1 MVGRRRCRLGLAL
14 VGLVLG
20 LSLGRPATAQSEV
33 FVLDVRG
40 DEALVLLLPEG
51 ELARRTSTS
60 LDRLGV
66 IALSARYLPDGA
78 VAVVDSTLALRRL
91 DSAGFHDWLPPGSA
105 NAPLFLSPD
114 GLTLAYLKPFDLP
127 PGEPIPLTNAVAAL
141 DLASGAE
148 RVLLRIPGVTPRLYG
163 WAGSQLLLEIPA
175 WQPATAQAPAQPA
188 AELLLAALDPSAPA
202 PVVPQALA
210 ALPPLAPGAR
220 YPQTSFDQQYLAY
233 ASHAGLVVASLPQG
247 DFAVYPGAGAPAWT
261 EAGLTAERAGSRQ
274 PLAWSP
280 ADLAPA
286 PAASGP
292 VALPRPAVV
301 SEMVPAAPA
310 AANAIIVYRP
320 VFASTRVSA
329 YFDLDRAVGA
339 IRDWLGWVG
348 GTWIYGRAYDQ
359 HSGSDYDGRTGD
371 PVYAPAPGTVIRIVV
386 DCANTYPNGPRV
398 FGTYVRLAHG
408 VQSDGA
414 SYETLVGHLQCDAV
428 FTGEGA
434 NVLTLP
440 TQLAQM
446 GNTGWSSG
454 DHTHL
459 QVYRDGTSIDP
470 YDWHIIS
477 DTPPASTLGDVQ
489 GLVRDA
495 NGQPAAGAAVKVSSG
510 SLWQTTATGPDG
522 RYSFSNVRIGAAT
535 LVAVRGPR
543 WALLTVNVVAAAT
556 ITVPDM
562 TLSNC
567 AGVLVAADGC
577 PALTFDNAAYVADV
591 TVPDTAVLEA
601 NKPLVKTWRLRNTG
615 ATPWG
620 SGYQLVHIAGDQRG
634 TPLAIDVPP
643 TAPGAQVDLSTS
655 LTTPAGPGLSRGYWR
670 LRNDHG
676 AYFGPTLWVE
686 LNTAVY
692 SPAITAFTVSPA
704 SPSAAGSVHVYARV
718 QGLANFR
725 AMRLKID
732 GLVVYETT
740 AAELNYDWS
749 TAGLGAHEHSL
760 TIEAATLTDTAWARP
775 EQRGLTYRL
784 IAAPAAAAGPAAEA
798 SSASASGAPPASV
811 IAAPE
816 APPSP
821 ALQAPIAASPGTP
834 VYVNDRT
841 ITFRWTA
848 SAGAASYTLHVG
860 GSAAPKDE
868 PAPLLRE
875 VLGAGVT
882 SYTHTFGA
890 DYAALYWQVTAHDAS
905 GTSASPAQR
914 FGIDRSAPSCV
925 VQSLSE
931 TTDSTTLTVTWSGAD
946 DVSGLRHY
954 EVQFWDTGRGLWR
967 TWLRTPAGA
976 AAFSGQ
982 VGHRYSFR
990 CRATD
995 QANNLGSYPAGG
1007 DTSTLI
1013 GSQGGQPNLRILDL
1027 AAAPNPAGGAWV
1039 RLTIQNDGGGS
1050 TERGFNA
1057 DLYLNALPTG
1067 PGDYAGSVQLW
1078 VNEPL
1083 AAGATRA
1090 LHGQVLIGSGQ
1101 GTQTFYAQVDS
1112 GGTVAELDEGDNL
1125 HAAGVSLCVAAED
1138 VFEDDG
1144 APATA
1149 LLLAPGASQARS
1161 FGGPGDQDWVR
1172 LGVQPGRFYVLN
1184 TSSLSPG
1191 VDTRLRLTGPGGQ
1204 PVLAFNDDA
1213 HAATLASEL

>member
-1 MVGRRRCRLGLAL
+1 
-14 VGLVLG
+14 
-20 LSLGRPATAQSEV
+20 
-33 FVLDVRG
+33 
-40 DEALVLLLPEG
+40 
-51 ELARRTSTS
+51 
-60 LDRLGV
+60 
-66 IALSARYLPDGA
+66 PDGA

-127 PGEPIPLTNAVAAL
+127 PGEPIPLTNAVAVL
-141 DLASGAE
+141 DLATGAE
-148 RVLLRIPGVTPRLYG
+148 RVLLRIPGVTLRLYG

-175 WQPATAQAPAQPA
+175 WQPATAQAPARPA
-188 AELLLAALDPSAPA
+188 AEMLLAALDPAAPA

-210 ALPPLAPGAR
+210 ALPPLASGAR

-233 ASHAGLVVASLPQG
+233 AGPAGLVVASLPKG
-247 DFAVYPGAGAPAWT
+247 DFAVYPGAADPVWT
-261 EAGLTAERAGSRQ
+261 EAGLTAERAGARQ

-286 PAASGP
+286 PALSGP
-292 VALPRPAVV
+292 VALPGPAVA
-301 SEMVPAAPA
+301 SAMVPAAPA

-428 FTGEGA
+428 FTGEGTS
-434 NVLTLP
+434 VLTLP

-459 QVYRDGTSIDP
+459 QVYRNGTTIDP

-495 NGQPAAGAAVKVSSG
+495 NGQPAAGTAVKISSG
-510 SLWQTTATGPDG
+510 SLWQTTTTGPDG
-522 RYSFSNVRIGAAT
+522 RYYFSNVRIGAAT

-543 WALLTVNVVAAAT
+543 WALLTVNVVAAAA

-567 AGVLVAADGC
+567 AGVLAAADGC

-591 TVPDTAVLEA
+591 TVPDTAVLEPS
-601 NKPLVKTWRLRNTG
+601 KPLVKTWRLRNTG
-615 ATPWG
+615 TTPWG
-620 SGYQLVHIAGDQRG
+620 PGYQLVHIAGDQRG
-634 TPLAIDVPP
+634 TPLAIDVPA

-655 LTTPAGPGLSRGYWR
+655 LTTPAGLGLSRGYWR
-670 LRNDHG
+670 LRNDQG
-676 AYFGPTLWVE
+676 TYFGPTLWVE

-692 SPAITAFTVSPA
+692 SSAITTFTASPA

-732 GLVVYETT
+732 GLVVHETT
-740 AAELNYDWS
+740 AAELNYDWA

-775 EQRGLTYRL
+775 EQRGLIYRL
-784 IAAPAAAAGPAAEA
+784 TAVPAAAAGPAAEA
-798 SSASASGAPPASV
+798 SGASSSGAPPASA

-821 ALQAPIAASPGTP
+821 ALQAPIAASPSPALQAPIAASPSTP
-834 VYVNDRT
+834 VYVNSRT
-841 ITFRWTA
+841 VAFRWTA
-848 SAGAASYTLHVG
+848 SAGATSYTLHVG

-914 FGIDRSAPSCV
+914 FGIDRAAPSCA

-931 TTDSTTLTVTWSGAD
+931 TTDNTTLTVMWSGAD
-946 DVSGLRHY
+946 DLSGLRHY
-954 EVQFWDTGRGLWR
+954 EVQFWDPGRGLWR

-982 VGHRYSFR
+982 VGHRYHFR

-995 QANNLGSYPAGG
+995 QADNLGSYPAGG
-1007 DTSTLI
+1007 DTATLI

-1027 AAAPNPAGGAWV
+1027 AAAANPSGGAWV
-1039 RLTIQNDGGGS
+1039 RLTIQNDGAAS

-1057 DLYLNALPTG
+1057 DLYLNALPAG

-1083 AAGATRA
+1083 AAGATRT

-1101 GTQTFYAQVDS
+1101 GAQTFYAQVDS
-1112 GGTVAELDEGDNL
+1112 GGTVAELNEGDNL

-1138 VFEDDG
+1138 V
-1144 APATA
+1144 
-1149 LLLAPGASQARS
+1149 
-1161 FGGPGDQDWVR
+1161 
-1172 LGVQPGRFYVLN
+1172 
-1184 TSSLSPG
+1184 
-1191 VDTRLRLTGPGGQ
+1191 
-1204 PVLAFNDDA
+1204 
-1213 HAATLASEL
+1213 